1 MQHMQRDA
9 AQTLEDLAQAVN
21 LSSHNAVW
29 RRLKHLTRQSGFEGA
44 GGASEYPEGS
54 ALSYSFYFDLRA
66 RPRQRLSRSVFK
78 GHRQSATVSIR
89 I

>member
-1 MQHMQRDA
+1 MQHMQPDA
-9 AQTLEDLAQAVN
+9 AQTLEDLTQAVN
-21 LSSHNAVW
+21 LSHNPVW

-54 ALSYSFYFDLRA
+54 ARSYSFYFDFRA

>member
-9 AQTLEDLAQAVN
+9 AQTLEDLTQAVN
-21 LSSHNAVW
+21 LSHNAVW

-44 GGASEYPEGS
+44 GGASGYPEGS
-54 ALSYSFYFDLRA
+54 DRSYSFCFDLRA

-78 GHRQSATVSIR
+78 GHRQPATVSIR

>member
-21 LSSHNAVW
+21 LSHNAVW
-29 RRLKHLTRQSGFEGA
+29 RRLKYLTRQSGFEGA
-44 GGASEYPEGS
+44 GGASECPEGS
-54 ALSYSFYFDLRA
+54 DRSYSFCFDLQA
-66 RPRQRLSRSVFK
+66 RPRQRLSRLVFK
-78 GHRQSATVSIR
+78 GHRQPATVSIR